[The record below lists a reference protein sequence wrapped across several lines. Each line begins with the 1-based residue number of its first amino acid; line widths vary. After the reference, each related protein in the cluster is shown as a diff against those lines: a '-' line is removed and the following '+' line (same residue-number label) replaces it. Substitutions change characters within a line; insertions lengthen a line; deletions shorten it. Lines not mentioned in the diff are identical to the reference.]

1 MQCTN
6 AENCKIWLLRLQQC
20 SIAISTVSQFSD
32 LMTKLLLVIMITGS
46 DCEHSKYKQHNLTFD
61 TITVSHLI
69 SSQWKKT
76 EVI

>member
-1 MQCTN
+1 
-6 AENCKIWLLRLQQC
+6 
-20 SIAISTVSQFSD
+20 
-32 LMTKLLLVIMITGS
+32 MTKLLLVIMITGS